1 MDGLSLSLLSA
12 AAGVALL
19 HTVMGP
25 DHYLPFLMLARA
37 RNWGRVRT
45 LSVAA
50 ICGVGHVA
58 GSLLLGV
65 IGLAMGAAVGEIDQ
79 IEQGRGDWAAWLLVA
94 FGLAYALWGLRIA
107 LRNSRDLRAHVHP
120 GHVHIHQHASAP
132 HGHTESK
139 NGDTVT
145 FWMLLLVFVLGPCEP
160 LVPLFVLPASRGQ
173 WDLALM
179 TAAVF
184 GAVTVLTMLAL
195 TALGMAGLERISFR
209 WAERW
214 GHTLAGAA
222 VAASGL
228 VVILFEL

>member
-19 HTVMGP
+19 HTMMGP

-37 RNWGRVRT
+37 RNWGWART
-45 LSVAA
+45 LGVAGV
-50 ICGVGHVA
+50 CGLGHVA
-58 GSLLLGV
+58 GSLFLG
-65 IGLAMGAAVGEIDQ
+65 IAGLAMGAAVGKIDQ
-79 IEQGRGDWAAWLLVA
+79 IEQGRADWAAWLLVA
-94 FGLAYALWGLRIA
+94 FGCAYALWGLRIA
-107 LRNSRDLRAHVHP
+107 LRNVRDLRAHEHP
-120 GHVHIHQHASAP
+120 GHVHIHQHASEP
-132 HGHTESK
+132 HAHAAQGS
-139 NGDTVT
+139 GDTVT

-173 WDLALM
+173 WDLAIL

-184 GAVTVLTMLAL
+184 SVVTVVTMLAL

-214 GHTLAGAA
+214 GHALAGAA
-222 VAASGL
+222 VATSGL
-228 VVILFEL
+228 VVIAFGL